1 MAAGGGSLVDVVVL
15 AGGRSSRFGAD
26 KVALLL
32 DSVLAAMP
40 PDARVVCV
48 GPMRPTV
55 RAAVTWV
62 QERPPMAG
70 PLAAVAAGLA
80 AGRAP
85 VVILAGAD
93 MPRVGLAVPA
103 LLAAL
108 DPEPVDP
115 GPADPGQVDP
125 EPSGGGGHRAAD
137 AAVLV
142 DSDGRAQVLASAWR
156 RDRLTA
162 RLAELAQPFA
172 DLGDPSTR
180 EAAPLA
186 APGTLRGLALRLLLE
201 RTALV
206 TVADVWGAAR
216 DVDTPADLD

>member
-40 PDARVVCV
+40 ADARVVCV

-62 QERPPMAG
+62 RERPPMAG

-108 DPEPVDP
+108 DP
-115 GPADPGQVDP
+115 GPVDP
-125 EPSGGGGHRAAD
+125 EPSGGGGYRAAD

-156 RDRLTA
+156 RDRLAA

-186 APGTLRGLALRLLLE
+186 APGTLGGLALRLLLE